1 MHFMLTPRF
10 RYVISR
16 TRFLKR
22 RKAFG
27 AILRRGSHEPSSR
40 VKVNPR
46 NVRSSGRATALF
58 WALTLSLSRFSMK
71 LVTLSGPAPIQ
82 WTVFS

>member
-10 RYVISR
+10 RRVISR
-16 TRFLKR
+16 TRSLKR
-22 RKAFG
+22 RMAFG
-27 AILRRGSHEPSSR
+27 AILRRSSR
-40 VKVNPR
+40 SSPKRLKVNPR

-71 LVTLSGPAPIQ
+71 LVTLSMTRCPARSLR
-82 WTVFS
+82 T